1 MTTRSPER
9 ERSTSVNSPSS
20 ADRSSGS
27 ASSSATIGRPSGV
40 SSRKGLS
47 SPASAAFAATATPA
61 VSAAGRTI
69 SGPSPGCGSRGI
81 SVPAATSR
89 KTSAARRSSSERS
102 DAPPAAGCPDG
113 TPACTRI
120 GRRIAGVSASAA
132 GAAGSPSSP
141 ECRPA
146 ARTSSSGA
154 AFAPASGAAAPGAGA
169 SSCSPPPSGS
179 SAVWPTTLRRTV
191 STIRSLRST
200 MTLPAS
206 LTVLMKLRLMNT
218 PVRIHPPSSRMSV
231 PTTPM
236 WAWSISETPMPK
248 APPQPVEEQRLQRSP
263 KAKPRVSDPRM
274 RISSSERIEW
284 LRSSGRWRMMRMP
297 TSTSMQGSRMP
308 KTPNELSTSMRP
320 MRAPA
325 SPQRFSTSSPNS
337 SRSSAGRCRMLWST

>member
-1 MTTRSPER
+1 
-9 ERSTSVNSPSS
+9 
-20 ADRSSGS
+20 
-27 ASSSATIGRPSGV
+27 
-40 SSRKGLS
+40 
-47 SPASAAFAATATPA
+47 
-61 VSAAGRTI
+61 
-69 SGPSPGCGSRGI
+69 
-81 SVPAATSR
+81 
-89 KTSAARRSSSERS
+89 
-102 DAPPAAGCPDG
+102 
-113 TPACTRI
+113 
-120 GRRIAGVSASAA
+120 
-132 GAAGSPSSP
+132 
-141 ECRPA
+141 
-146 ARTSSSGA
+146 
-154 AFAPASGAAAPGAGA
+154 
-169 SSCSPPPSGS
+169 
-179 SAVWPTTLRRTV
+179 
-191 STIRSLRST
+191 

-284 LRSSGRWRMMRMP
+284 LSSSGRWRMMRMP

-337 SRSSAGRCRMLWST
+337 SRSSAGRCRMLWSTSHVKNEKKTEAATNRPMKSSSSPAIQRALSLLERATVCRRPEEADVLFLDAMCFLDARYYRAKIRKYLRI